1 MNTFTVGVGQ
11 VDITPPFTMPYLA
24 FSPRHQYFR
33 DVHDRLYARSLYV
46 SDGENQAI
54 VISTDT
60 IGLSNSLMGSGH
72 NLTAEIRAAVEHAT
86 GVPASRVMLTSSHA
100 HSSVETLG
108 IRPLADEPGAAS
120 WLEAL
125 KDQIASSAKLAHQDT
140 FEAELRVGRGKV
152 ENVSYNR
159 IKKEDSIDQELI
171 VLIFESEAGEKIF
184 VVQFPCHPVIVQA
197 QDLVSADFVGV
208 VQTQVAQT
216 IDKTKA
222 CLFLQGACGD
232 INPIIHDTTD
242 FRHVSAIGMEIV
254 KEVERV
260 FAQVQSDKPA
270 AHPAIVRTD
279 SRMLSFPSRPL
290 PDEAETLQI
299 KQKAED
305 GDAWAEEAV
314 WRIEEGD
321 SPFEG
326 EVQRVRIG
334 DTVLVG
340 IPAEPF
346 SQLGMEIKKR
356 CEPLM
361 GIPVGYAN
369 GYLGYIAPPEAWQK
383 GAYGLHCAPC
393 SKVGSESYQMIL
405 DALEMLQGSDR
416 K

>member
-1 MNTFTVGVGQ
+1 MNTFTIGVGQ
-11 VDITPPFTMPYLA
+11 VDITPPLTMPYLG

-46 SDGENQAI
+46 SDGQCQAI

-125 KDQIASSAKLAHQDT
+125 KDQIASSAKLARQDA

-152 ENVSYNR
+152 ENVSYNPR
-159 IKKEDSIDQELI
+159 EEERIDQELI

-184 VVQFPCHPVIVQA
+184 VVQFACHPVIVQC
-197 QDLVSADFVGV
+197 QDLVSGDFVGV

-216 IDKTKA
+216 IDNTKA

-232 INPIIHDTTD
+232 INPIMDDTRD
-242 FRHVSAIGMEIV
+242 FRHVSAVGMEIV
-254 KEVERV
+254 KEVARV

-270 AHPAIVRTD
+270 AQPVIVNVD

-290 PDEAETLQI
+290 PDKAETLRLE
-299 KQKAED
+299 QKAKD
-305 GDAWAEEAV
+305 GDGWADDAV
-314 WRIEEGD
+314 WRIREGEG
-321 SPFEG
+321 PFEG
-326 EVQRVRIG
+326 EVQYLRIG
-334 DTVLVG
+334 NTVLVG
-340 IPAEPF
+340 IPGEPF
-346 SQLGMEIKKR
+346 CQLGMEIKKR
-356 CEPLM
+356 CEPLV

-369 GYLGYIAPPEAWQK
+369 GYLGNIASPESWQK
-383 GAYGLHCAPC
+383 GGYGVHCHPC
-393 SKVGSESYQMIL
+393 SKVGPESYQMIL

-416 K
+416 R